1 MRWRIGDARSTLRN
15 PASLLL
21 LLDGG
26 EHAVL
31 LGETHET
38 VVALA
43 HSADLAADGV
53 GLVIASSGH
62 SAGLLVNQSHVDLR
76 RWRRSNKLMR
86 ARQSKAKQGKARQ
99 SKAKQANA
107 AKRILMYLPN
117 TSVQWYSGAVVQWS
131 LVVMWGMLF
140 RLS

>member
-76 RWRRSNKLMR
+76 RWRRRSNKLMR

-99 SKAKQANA
+99 S
-107 AKRILMYLPN
+107 RPMLPKGFLCIFQIHQYSG
-117 TSVQWYSGAVVQWS
+117 TVVQWYSG
-131 LVVMWGMLF
+131 
-140 RLS
+140 R